1 MSFSKFDKISS
12 LLISMRF
19 KTTPLGVL
27 CVFVGGL
34 VAGAPY
40 NSYNLF
46 LAMLATFFIGSG
58 SMAFNDYFDWKID
71 KINHPERPIPLGILK
86 PKEMLYFSILL
97 FAIGIAFSFFIN
109 VICLAIA
116 IFSLFV
122 LVLYEKVTKN
132 AGVYG
137 NITVAFAS
145 AISFTFGG
153 AAVNN
158 PLSSMIL
165 SLLAF
170 FIMVSREIIMDIRDS
185 EGDKL
190 FRKTLPIQIGKKP
203 ALHVATFF
211 LILAIILSPIPY
223 FSYILNE
230 WYLVAIIPVDLIA
243 IYAVIRTYTD
253 IQNAGKAASLI
264 RVALAIGI
272 VAFVLGAIT

>member
-1 MSFSKFDKISS
+1 MGFTKINKISS

-19 KTTPLGVL
+19 KTTPLGVI
-27 CVFVGGL
+27 CVYVGGL
-34 VAGAPY
+34 VAGAAY
-40 NSYNLF
+40 DSLNLF
-46 LAMLATFFIGSG
+46 LAMLATFLIGSG

-86 PKEMLYFSILL
+86 PEEMLYFSILL
-97 FAIGIAFSFFIN
+97 FAIGVVISYFIN
-109 VICLAIA
+109 IVCLGIA
-116 IFSLFV
+116 IFSLFIF
-122 LVLYEKVTKN
+122 LLYEKITKN
-132 AGVYG
+132 AGVSG

-158 PLSSMIL
+158 PLASLIL
-165 SLLAF
+165 SLIAF

-211 LILAIILSPIPY
+211 LIIAIILSPFPY

-230 WYLVAIIPVDLIA
+230 WYLIAIIPVDLIA
-243 IYAVIRTYTD
+243 LYAVIGTYID

-264 RVALAIGI
+264 RIALAIGL
-272 VAFVLGAIT
+272 VAFVLGAIP